1 MPFIAS
7 VLEERDVVFGEEY
20 SEYSVGFKLS
30 LSFNKEVRALKKWHC
45 LKANVGT

>member
-7 VLEERDVVFGEEY
+7 VLEERVVVFGE
-20 SEYSVGFKLS
+20 EYSVGFKLS